1 MATLIR
7 MPALGIAIAN
17 ITIINWCL
25 KEGESIT
32 LGQPLLEV
40 ETDKLNM
47 EVPAESS
54 GILRKT
60 FFGPGARLQDG
71 IPVAIIGQPE
81 ENIQALVEQ
90 VYVELKQQGFEQP
103 PPEKAEAAPTAELA
117 SPATPGRVSATP
129 LAKRIAK
136 EKGVDLALVRGSDP
150 GGSITG
156 QDVLRYLKQ
165 LQSPPP
171 AHTPTRLVENE
182 EEIIPL
188 KGARKALADHMVQS
202 VHISPQYTMETE
214 VDCSRLVA
222 LRERLKGPFQQA
234 HGLHLTFVPFVV
246 KAIARAV
253 NDVPIVNATV
263 RDGDIVVRKVAHVG
277 VAVAVEDSILV
288 PVIRNPYDK
297 SILEITRETAHHIE
311 LARSGKLTP
320 QDIAGGT
327 ITITNIGLA
336 DLNIYR
342 GTAIINQPQ
351 VAIVAAGKIQDRVV
365 PVNGEIAIRPMM
377 NLGFT
382 YDHRV
387 VMGVPGARF
396 AEQVKSYLEDP
407 ESLLSNADV

>member
-54 GILRKT
+54 GILRKA

-81 ENIQALVEQ
+81 EDIQALVAQ
-90 VYVELKQQGFEQP
+90 VYAELKQQGFEP
-103 PPEKAEAAPTAELA
+103 RPPEEAEAVPTAELPP
-117 SPATPGRVSATP
+117 PATPGRVSATP

-165 LQSPPP
+165 LQSPP
-171 AHTPTRLVENE
+171 TPLVEDA

-222 LRERLKGPFQQA
+222 LRERLKGRFQQA
-234 HGLHLTFVPFVV
+234 HGLHLTLVPFVV

-263 RDGDIVVRKVAHVG
+263 RDGDIVVRKIAHVG

-297 SILEITRETAHHIE
+297 GILEITRETAHHIE

-365 PVNGEIAIRPMM
+365 PVNGEIAIRPIM
-377 NLGFT
+377 NLSFT

-387 VMGVPGARF
+387 VMGIPGARF
-396 AEQVKSYLEDP
+396 AEHVKSYLEDP
-407 ESLLSNADV
+407 ESLLSNADM